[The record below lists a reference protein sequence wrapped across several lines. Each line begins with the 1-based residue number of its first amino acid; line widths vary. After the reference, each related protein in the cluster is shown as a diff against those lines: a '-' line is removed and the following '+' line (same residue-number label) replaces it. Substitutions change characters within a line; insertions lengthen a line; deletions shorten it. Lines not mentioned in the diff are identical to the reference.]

1 MLCNNHK
8 ENSIKITVPTVS
20 IFKNASKNICSEQG
34 IRPNKGL
41 CLGRIPNCTF
51 FLIQLYQKCIKT
63 QVRVIF
69 REVQNTGTVSKTQT
83 VPTVPVFGGACYE
96 Q

>member
-20 IFKNASKNICSEQG
+20 IFKNASRNTCSDQG

-51 FLIQLYQKCIKT
+51 FLIQLYLKRVKS
-63 QVRVIF
+63 QVKAVF

-83 VPTVPVFGGACYE
+83 VPTVPVFGGVYHE
-96 Q
+96 